1 MSKASTLITLESI
14 ELGIKNSHSI
24 DEDLKSQVTHD
35 IKAALLSYAMMI
47 ESLSEQNTSSKI
59 QDTNRKIAQLQK
71 HETTLR
77 LIAEKFMEAL
87 TQHNS

>member
-24 DEDLKSQVTHD
+24 DEDLKSQVIHD

-47 ESLSEQNTSSKI
+47 ESLSDQNTSSRI
-59 QDTNRKIAQLQK
+59 QDTTRKIAQLQT

-87 TQHNS
+87 IQHHN